1 MHQRMLASDGD
12 RERAV
17 DILKEAYT
25 QGRLRP
31 EEYDERVGRA
41 YQARTYDDLDRVT
54 ADIPHPAAPPYPQ
67 PPFPP
72 APLPPPPVFVP
83 AVRPANTAA
92 TASLVCGVFAVF
104 TLGATAIPAV
114 ICGHVAKTQIRRTGE
129 SGDGQATAGLIL
141 GYACLAVITAFIALV
156 AAFIATAP
164 GP

>member
-1 MHQRMLASDGD
+1 MLASDGD

-41 YQARTYDDLDRVT
+41 YQARTYDDLDRIT
-54 ADIPHPAAPPYPQ
+54 ADIPHPAAPPYPL
-67 PPFPP
+67 PPP
-72 APLPPPPVFVP
+72 APAPVFVP
-83 AVRPANTAA
+83 EVRRTNTAA
-92 TASLVCGVFAVF
+92 TASLVCGVLAAF

-156 AAFIATAP
+156 VAFIATAP